1 MVGCDMCFNWYHTK
15 CIDFDDGLAD
25 IADYFHSSSCIEKK
39 FKLMLNYWFHM
50 QQKKIN
56 KGNTSVMDINQI
68 MSNLYDKE
76 NQVNRNILNNLA
88 FLSGK
93 IQSLN

>member
-1 MVGCDMCFNWYHTK
+1 MFNNCCHK
-15 CIDFDDGLAD
+15 
-25 IADYFHSSSCIEKK
+25 
-39 FKLMLNYWFHM
+39 
-50 QQKKIN
+50 QQNKIN

-76 NQVNRNILNNLA
+76 NHVNRNILNNLA